1 MSIYRTIKRAPIS
14 DVHVEGEAAR
24 TVPNDSATRPAVNPV
39 IAIDYSSRRKARP
52 ATILLRTTSEWLATL
67 PSEVQPRELARQ
79 FPRIANSLCAMWK
92 DTEPCEKYVEELLT
106 DRRNGRCG
114 FAVEIVRELERLRAY
129 RETIFP
135 AFDDNPEQ
143 IGLVSLVRRAGF

>member
-67 PSEVQPRELARQ
+67 PSEVQPRELSRQ
-79 FPRIANSLCAMWK
+79 FPRIANSICAMWK
-92 DTEPCEKYVEELLT
+92 DTEPCEKYVDELLT
-106 DRRNGRCG
+106 DRRNGRRG
-114 FAVEIVRELERLRAY
+114 FAVEIVREIERLRAY
-129 RETIFP
+129 RETIVP
-135 AFDDNPEQ
+135 GPDDDPETM
-143 IGLVSLVRRAGF
+143 GLVAPDK